1 MGLDFEKL
9 AISGFEKVVKVTD
22 SATGLMAIIAIH
34 DTTLGPSLGGVRI
47 YPYATFDEALFDVLR
62 LARGMTYK
70 SALAQTGLGGGK
82 SVIIA
87 DPKDKTPALLA
98 SFGQAVEALGG
109 DYIAAE
115 DVNCSTVDVMAMNQE
130 TCYVTGAE
138 GPKGSGDPSPFTAY
152 GTFLGIQSALNQ
164 LDGSPSLK
172 GKKVAIQGVGN
183 VGGKL
188 ADSLFWAGA
197 ELIIQDIDEA
207 KLERFVRRYR
217 AKVVSSDEI
226 YRVECDV
233 FAPCALGGILNHKTI
248 PHLRCRAVAGGAN
261 NQLLDEDEDGKRLA
275 ERGILYAPDFVIS
288 AGGVMNVSA
297 ELEPNGYNAAKVRDK
312 LTGIYE
318 QLSAIYRIAEDKKC
332 CTAEAAQALAEY
344 KLSYRV
350 GKREIAPSFHSRP
363 AVAAL
368 PKTV

>member
-1 MGLDFEKL
+1 MGLSFEKL

-22 SATGLMAIIAIH
+22 PTTGLVAIIAIH
-34 DTTLGPSLGGVRI
+34 DTTLGPSLGGVRV
-47 YPYATFDEALFDVLR
+47 YPYPTFNEALFDVLR

-87 DPKDKTPALLA
+87 DPKEKTPALLA
-98 SFGQAVEALGG
+98 SFGRAVESLGG

-115 DVNCSTVDVMAMNQE
+115 DVNCSTADVMAMNQE
-130 TCYVTGAE
+130 TCYVTGVE
-138 GPKGSGDPSPFTAY
+138 GPEGSGDPSPFTAR
-152 GTFLGIQSALNQ
+152 GTFLGIQSVLNR
-164 LDGSPSLK
+164 LDGSPSLE

-188 ADSLFWAGA
+188 ADFLFWAGA
-197 ELIIQDIDEA
+197 ELIIQDVDDA
-207 KLERFVRRYR
+207 KVERLAQIYR
-217 AKVVSSDEI
+217 AKVVSHEEI

-261 NQLLDEDEDGKRLA
+261 NQLLDEDQDGKRLA
-275 ERGILYAPDFVIS
+275 ERGILYAPDFIIN
-288 AGGVMNVSA
+288 AGGVINVST
-297 ELEPNGYNAAKVRDK
+297 ELEPHGYDAAKARDK
-312 LTGIYE
+312 LMKIYE
-318 QLSAIYRIAEDKKC
+318 QLSAIYRIADDKQC

-344 KLSYRV
+344 KLNYRV
-350 GKREIAPSFHSRP
+350 GKRDVAPSFHSRP

-368 PKTV
+368 PNTI